1 MWSVAS
7 VNTQILVKVLYGCL
21 HMRHVCGHFPPTY
34 VALYIS
40 SERQRHSSISTFP
53 AKLQQAYSNYALLS
67 RSFCYPE
74 SKAQQQQKNTKQKR
88 LLKHLLASKSLVF
101 VACDLLSFH
110 AFIHNCC
117 FTDTLFLK
125 L

>member
-21 HMRHVCGHFPPTY
+21 RMRHVCGHFPQTY

-67 RSFCYPE
+67 MSFCYLE
-74 SKAQQQQKNTKQKR
+74 SKAQQQQQKIQN
-88 LLKHLLASKSLVF
+88 KKGY
-101 VACDLLSFH
+101 
-110 AFIHNCC
+110 
-117 FTDTLFLK
+117 
-125 L
+125 